1 MNSSLEDALLNFEN
15 RRFLDAE
22 RQCAA
27 ALEAEP
33 GNATVHVA
41 GAIGLDVWT
50 LVPDGAGSAMAL
62 VSRPVRLLVVPVD
75 ETLPATECREL
86 VSAPF
91 RRTARTRGL
100 DS

>member
-22 RQCAA
+22 RQCAS

-50 LVPDGAGSAMAL
+50 LVPEGTGQPWYWFLDRSDCLWYPSMKL
-62 VSRPVRLLVVPVD
+62 
-75 ETLPATECREL
+75 
-86 VSAPF
+86 F
-91 RRTARTRGL
+91 RQPNAEN
-100 DS
+100 